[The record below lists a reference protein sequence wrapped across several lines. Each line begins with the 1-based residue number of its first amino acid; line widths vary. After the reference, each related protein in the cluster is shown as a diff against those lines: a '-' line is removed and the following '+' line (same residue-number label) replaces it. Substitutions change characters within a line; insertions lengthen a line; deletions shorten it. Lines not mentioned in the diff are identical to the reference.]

1 MSNSMPSVAGSVVH
15 LLQHW
20 GDKVPPESLRIKPR
34 IGSAARAL
42 LALLL
47 TAASALA
54 VFLIVILWTF
64 ETPGWWFSLLFTL
77 TFVGL
82 VFGLWVGFVGALQS
96 GVVREQATIRWAE
109 IVETV
114 RPSSGTVVARDVATR
129 EDGSVHRFT
138 LTVMTEHRATLEGV
152 WEPSSTRSLLQS
164 QVPGVGALVRVWRNE
179 HGPDSDPLVIEAL
192 DPSVVAGAVETD
204 ISKYAD

>member
-1 MSNSMPSVAGSVVH
+1 MANSMPSVAGRVVH
-15 LLQHW
+15 LLQLW
-20 GDKVPPESLRIKPR
+20 GDAVPPEGLRIKPR

-47 TAASALA
+47 IAASVLA
-54 VFLIVILWTF
+54 VFAIVILWTF
-64 ETPGWWFSLLFTL
+64 ETPGWWFSLLFTV
-77 TFVGL
+77 TFAGL

-138 LTVMTEHRATLEGV
+138 LTVMTEDRATWRESGNHGRLVASCNRRCPE
-152 WEPSSTRSLLQS
+152 WEHSSGCGATSRARKPIPS
-164 QVPGVGALVRVWRNE
+164 
-179 HGPDSDPLVIEAL
+179 
-192 DPSVVAGAVETD
+192 
-204 ISKYAD
+204 